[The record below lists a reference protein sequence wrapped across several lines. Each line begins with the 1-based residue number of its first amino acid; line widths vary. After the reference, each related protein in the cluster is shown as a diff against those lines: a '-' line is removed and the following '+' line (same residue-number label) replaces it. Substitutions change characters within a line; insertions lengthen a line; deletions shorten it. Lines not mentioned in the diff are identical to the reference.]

1 MQRAL
6 IRLFRILPLGALYG
20 CMALVIP
27 FYMLFAKGFKAS
39 YNFYR
44 MRMGYGPFKS
54 FFHVYKNEYS
64 FGQVVLDRFAAY
76 AGKKFEMEVPRMDL
90 FRELC
95 AGEEGFIQ
103 LSSHVGCYEMVGYSL
118 ISPKPI
124 NALVFAGET
133 ATVMQN
139 RALLFGETNVRMVPV
154 SEDLSHIFALNNAL
168 ADGEIASLPGD
179 RVFLL
184 RAFTK
189 TYAIPGIRLGYG
201 ICPNADMLDRICSR
215 SQFWNVST
223 PAQAAGLA
231 ALGCAD
237 WVLAAR
243 KLIRE
248 EKKYLTESLQALGIT
263 VFPSDANFLLL
274 SGVPGLYDRLLA
286 RGILIRSCE
295 NYRGL
300 SAGDCRIA
308 VRTHPENEAL
318 INYLQMDALGL

>member
-1 MQRAL
+1 
-6 IRLFRILPLGALYG
+6 
-20 CMALVIP
+20 MALVIP

-44 MRMGYGPFKS
+44 MRMGYGPVKS

-179 RVFLL
+179 RVFGSKKTVQC
-184 RAFTK
+184 RFFGEPAPFPAGPFT
-189 TYAIPGIRLGYG
+189 
-201 ICPNADMLDRICSR
+201 
-215 SQFWNVST
+215 
-223 PAQAAGLA
+223 LA
-231 ALGCAD
+231 AQRVAPVLVVFVMKEGRCRYKVLLERLPEPEGKTRQECVQFLAD
-237 WVLAAR
+237 AYAS
-243 KLIRE
+243 
-248 EKKYLTESLQALGIT
+248 SLEAVVRRYPDQWY
-263 VFPSDANFLLL
+263 NF
-274 SGVPGLYDRLLA
+274 YDFWK
-286 RGILIRSCE
+286 
-295 NYRGL
+295 
-300 SAGDCRIA
+300 
-308 VRTHPENEAL
+308 
-318 INYLQMDALGL
+318 